1 MSVKSSIL
9 SNGMRVVTHAM
20 PHLRTVSLGVWVET
34 GARSE
39 ALEQHGIS
47 HLLEHM
53 AFKGTTRRRARDIV
67 EQIESV
73 GGDINAAT
81 SLEMTSY
88 YARILKD
95 DIELAMDILSDILI
109 NPLFDETELARE
121 KEVIFQEIASAQDSP
136 EEIAYDLVQEAAFP
150 DQPLGRSILG
160 TMESVEQLS
169 AASLRDYLE
178 KHYNSKSMVFS
189 AAGALEHEQIVEFAE
204 KYFATLTKGPKSVQ
218 TPATYKGGLR
228 LSEKPFEQSHIIVG
242 FEGFPVASEHFFA
255 AQVFSSLFGGG
266 MSSRLFQEVREKH
279 GLCYSIY
286 AFTWGLAD
294 TGLFCIH
301 AATGRD
307 QIPRLLDVITE
318 ELIKMGREGP
328 GEKEVAKARAQLKAG
343 LTMSLENSGS
353 RAEQLARQTINFGR
367 PLDIDELIEKVEN
380 VDGDEVCRLVSHLIS
395 RGTPVCSG
403 VGPLGNFETYEDFT
417 NQFSR

>member
-1 MSVKSSIL
+1 MSIKNSTL

-39 ALEQHGIS
+39 APEQHGIS

-53 AFKGTTRRRARDIV
+53 AFKGTTRRQARDIV

-81 SLEMTSY
+81 SLDMTSY
-88 YARILKD
+88 YARVLKD
-95 DIELAMDILSDILI
+95 DVELAMDILSDILI
-109 NPLFDETELARE
+109 NPLFDETELSRE
-121 KEVIFQEIASAQDSP
+121 REVVFQEIASAQDSP

-150 DQPLGRSILG
+150 DQPLGRPILG
-160 TMESVEQLS
+160 TVESVGKLS
-169 AASLRDYLE
+169 PASLREYQR
-178 KHYNSKSMVFS
+178 KHYNSHNMVFS
-189 AAGALEHEQIVEFAE
+189 AAGALEHEQIVDFAE
-204 KYFATLTKGPKSVQ
+204 KYFASLTKGPKFAQ

-301 AATGRD
+301 AATGRE

-318 ELIKMGREGP
+318 ELLKMGREGP
-328 GEKEVAKARAQLKAG
+328 EEREVAKAKAQLKAG
-343 LTMSLENSGS
+343 LTMSLENSGA
-353 RAEQLARQTINFGR
+353 RAEQLARQMINFGR
-367 PLDIDELIEKVEN
+367 PLNIDELIEKVEN
-380 VDGDEVCRLVSHLIS
+380 VEGDDVCQLVTDLIS
-395 RGTPVCSG
+395 RGLPVCSG
-403 VGPLGNFETYEDFT
+403 VGPLGNFETYEAFT
-417 NQFSR
+417 NQFN